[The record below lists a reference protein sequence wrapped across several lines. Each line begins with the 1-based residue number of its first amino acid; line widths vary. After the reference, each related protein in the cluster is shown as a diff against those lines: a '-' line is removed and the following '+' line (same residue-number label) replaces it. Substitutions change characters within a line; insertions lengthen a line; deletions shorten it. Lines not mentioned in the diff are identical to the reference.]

1 MIVSGALVA
10 SAGSVD
16 TRVSSSPEMVRKGY
30 VVVGDIVYVRAPQ
43 SVNPSKLPKVVLAVS
58 VASTVCVSDA

>member
-30 VVVGDIVYVRAPQ
+30 VVGDIVYVRAPQ